1 MYIAYNCN
9 LNCSCMTMMLM
20 LLVFFSTVAP
30 PDFIAVTQQLTIIS
44 GSTTAN
50 VTTCYN
56 ISIEDDDI
64 VESEEDFLVLLT
76 NPADDFAVIITTD
89 TAVVT
94 IVEDVNDG

>member
-1 MYIAYNCN
+1 
-9 LNCSCMTMMLM
+9 M
-20 LLVFFSTVAP
+20 LLGFFSTLAP
-30 PDFIAVTQQLTIIS
+30 PDFIAETQQLTIIS

-64 VESEEDFLVLLT
+64 VESEEDFIVLLS
-76 NPADDFAVIITTD
+76 NPADDPAVVITTV
-89 TAVVT
+89 TTVVT